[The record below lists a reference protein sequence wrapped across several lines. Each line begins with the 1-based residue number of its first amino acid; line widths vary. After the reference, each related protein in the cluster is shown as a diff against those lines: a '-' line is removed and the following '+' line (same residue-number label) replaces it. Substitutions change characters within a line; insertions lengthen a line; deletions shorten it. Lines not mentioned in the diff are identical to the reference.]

1 MLQQLHS
8 VHLPNLR
15 VLACYFSVHSVQKSA
30 VAHCQSQ
37 IDFMP
42 SQGNC
47 MPSRGNAH
55 SVRAVFF
62 KLMARKLQI
71 MCFVQGA
78 EKLTQNWAHLQRSV
92 KFRMNLWGR
101 LFSQNPNQK
110 LQRFLCWKFTAARLM
125 QKESLCSFWQED
137 RLSFVLTLK

>member
-15 VLACYFSVHSVQKSA
+15 ACYCSVQSAQKSA

-37 IDFMP
+37 IACMP

-55 SVRAVFF
+55 PVRAVFF

-71 MCFVQGA
+71 MCFVLRGTGSGKKYT
-78 EKLTQNWAHLQRSV
+78 EL
-92 KFRMNLWGR
+92 G
-101 LFSQNPNQK
+101 P
-110 LQRFLCWKFTAARLM
+110 FTAKIKQNYDFDMFA
-125 QKESLCSFWQED
+125 
-137 RLSFVLTLK
+137 TI